1 MFDCVQ
7 DPLVY
12 YRLHEDNFT
21 KNNRQIEIRELEEWF
36 SQMKKIESF
45 FSIDQSKMI
54 HQLILY
60 KKIMFL
66 ILNGKLISSFF
77 KILKFSNNFK
87 KIKLLLALIIP
98 KSILKSK
105 KEF

>member
-1 MFDCVQ
+1 
-7 DPLVY
+7 
-12 YRLHEDNFT
+12 
-21 KNNRQIEIRELEEWF
+21 
-36 SQMKKIESF
+36 
-45 FSIDQSKMI
+45 MI
-54 HQLILY
+54 HELILY

-66 ILNGKLISSFF
+66 ILNGKLFSSFF
-77 KILKFSNNFK
+77 KILKFPNNFK